1 MLHLVGIIVFIF
13 LFVLII
19 GAVILLRVV
28 KGFFSIGKKMTGQDF
43 SRERRS
49 QTAGTADYSNAAQ
62 KQKTPKKKKVF
73 DDDEGEYVDF
83 EEIKEPYLSIRAE
96 EPPKLQPA
104 LQRLFLKKSFTKA
117 AHSSAITPSTTS
129 VLGCKA
135 SGAYLLYP
143 LFSSAAPNTSRPVC
157 AQAIAP
163 AHITHGSTVT

>member
-1 MLHLVGIIVFIF
+1 MLHLLGIIVFIF

-62 KQKTPKKKKVF
+62 KQKTSKKKKKVF

-83 EEIKEPYLSIRAE
+83 EEIN
-96 EPPKLQPA
+96 
-104 LQRLFLKKSFTKA
+104 
-117 AHSSAITPSTTS
+117 
-129 VLGCKA
+129 
-135 SGAYLLYP
+135 
-143 LFSSAAPNTSRPVC
+143 AP
-157 AQAIAP
+157 
-163 AHITHGSTVT
+163 

>member
-1 MLHLVGIIVFIF
+1 MLHLLGIIVFIF

-62 KQKTPKKKKVF
+62 KQKTSKKKKVF

-83 EEIKEPYLSIRAE
+83 EEINEP
-96 EPPKLQPA
+96 
-104 LQRLFLKKSFTKA
+104 
-117 AHSSAITPSTTS
+117 
-129 VLGCKA
+129 
-135 SGAYLLYP
+135 
-143 LFSSAAPNTSRPVC
+143 
-157 AQAIAP
+157 
-163 AHITHGSTVT
+163 

>member
-1 MLHLVGIIVFIF
+1 MLHLLGIIVFIF

-62 KQKTPKKKKVF
+62 KQKTSKKKKVF

-83 EEIKEPYLSIRAE
+83 EEIKEP
-96 EPPKLQPA
+96 
-104 LQRLFLKKSFTKA
+104 
-117 AHSSAITPSTTS
+117 
-129 VLGCKA
+129 
-135 SGAYLLYP
+135 
-143 LFSSAAPNTSRPVC
+143 
-157 AQAIAP
+157 
-163 AHITHGSTVT
+163 

>member
-1 MLHLVGIIVFIF
+1 MLHLLGIIVFIF

-62 KQKTPKKKKVF
+62 KQKTSKKKKKVF

-83 EEIKEPYLSIRAE
+83 EEINEP
-96 EPPKLQPA
+96 
-104 LQRLFLKKSFTKA
+104 
-117 AHSSAITPSTTS
+117 
-129 VLGCKA
+129 
-135 SGAYLLYP
+135 
-143 LFSSAAPNTSRPVC
+143 
-157 AQAIAP
+157 
-163 AHITHGSTVT
+163 

>member
-1 MLHLVGIIVFIF
+1 MLHLLGIIVFIF

-62 KQKTPKKKKVF
+62 KQKTSKKKKKVF

-83 EEIKEPYLSIRAE
+83 EEIKEP
-96 EPPKLQPA
+96 
-104 LQRLFLKKSFTKA
+104 
-117 AHSSAITPSTTS
+117 
-129 VLGCKA
+129 
-135 SGAYLLYP
+135 
-143 LFSSAAPNTSRPVC
+143 
-157 AQAIAP
+157 
-163 AHITHGSTVT
+163 